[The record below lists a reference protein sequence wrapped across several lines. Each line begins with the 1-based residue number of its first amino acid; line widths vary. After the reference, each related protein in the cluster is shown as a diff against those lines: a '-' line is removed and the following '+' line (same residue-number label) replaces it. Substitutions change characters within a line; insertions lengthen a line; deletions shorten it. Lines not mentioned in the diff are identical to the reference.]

1 MLKFAGAWQTMRVRT
16 LSDLPRQAEENFGDK
31 VAVRVAG
38 VSLSFREINQL
49 VDACAAGLMG
59 LELKAGDRVI
69 LHLPNSWEWVVSYYA
84 IARLGAVNIPA
95 NILLVSEEI
104 AFIAVDSE
112 AAAIIAPSD
121 RISSIQKALEPN
133 SLIRCI
139 GVGASIPAGVVD
151 WSALIHGSSNS
162 IGARVDP
169 RATATIAYTSGTTGK
184 SKGAV
189 LTHGSIVMNTAM
201 TANMHMR
208 TSTDI
213 VVTGLPCAHV
223 YGNVVMNDAFL
234 CGYTLVLLQRFD
246 AEEALEA
253 IDQYRATLFE
263 GVPTMYNY
271 ILGAASLPRR
281 KLTSLTRVTVGG
293 QTMPLPQLEAT
304 RARFGC
310 PILELWGMTE
320 IAGLGTT
327 HPLYAPEKLGSI
339 GLPLPFAQCKIA
351 KLDNPVDEAAVGE
364 FGELLFRG
372 PTTMRGYYGKES
384 ETAEVLLPDGWLK
397 TGDIAYRDVD
407 GYLYVVDRLKEM
419 IITAGYNIYPS
430 EVERVLAE
438 HPAVRLVAVGS
449 VPHGAKGEVA
459 HAYVVLTPNAAIKS
473 EELEEYCRSRLA
485 AYKVPK
491 AFHFVRDFPKT
502 SSGKIVRRELWKL
515 SQP

>member
-1 MLKFAGAWQTMRVRT
+1 
-16 LSDLPRQAEENFGDK
+16 
-31 VAVRVAG
+31 
-38 VSLSFREINQL
+38 
-49 VDACAAGLMG
+49 
-59 LELKAGDRVI
+59 
-69 LHLPNSWEWVVSYYA
+69 
-84 IARLGAVNIPA
+84 
-95 NILLVSEEI
+95 
-104 AFIAVDSE
+104 
-112 AAAIIAPSD
+112 
-121 RISSIQKALEPN
+121 
-133 SLIRCI
+133 
-139 GVGASIPAGVVD
+139 
-151 WSALIHGSSNS
+151 
-162 IGARVDP
+162 
-169 RATATIAYTSGTTGK
+169 
-184 SKGAV
+184 
-189 LTHGSIVMNTAM
+189 
-201 TANMHMR
+201 
-208 TSTDI
+208 
-213 VVTGLPCAHV
+213 
-223 YGNVVMNDAFL
+223 
-234 CGYTLVLLQRFD
+234 VLLQRFD

-473 EELEEYCRSRLA
+473 EELEEHCRSRLA

-491 AFHFVRDFPKT
+491 AFHFVCDFPKT